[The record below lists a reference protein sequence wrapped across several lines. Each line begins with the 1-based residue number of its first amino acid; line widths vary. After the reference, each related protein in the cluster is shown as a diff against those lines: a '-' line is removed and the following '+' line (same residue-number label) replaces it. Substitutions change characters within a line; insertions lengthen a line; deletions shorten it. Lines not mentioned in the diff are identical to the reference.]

1 VAKAKQ
7 WIPVTEP
14 LSAERVHLVIAKL
27 DEAITKLAFHPYV
40 SLKAREAE
48 AFTGQFGGL
57 KGQPNLHPIWFEPY
71 IPLEIQS

>member
-57 KGQPNLHPIWFEPY
+57 KASQTCTLFGSSRI
-71 IPLEIQS
+71 SR